1 MSPASSPGSS
11 SLWRQLLQNARGQG
25 DLKQL
30 AGMLALLTFLACCV
44 LAARSPAGMS
54 DAMVLTLGAVIILW
68 WVGDTTE
75 AVAVLMALYG
85 KWRTPETQINADQAT
100 IESQTTTIIPPATS
114 PDTSPLT
121 SPANPEEQEA

>member
-1 MSPASSPGSS
+1 MSVSPRPPGSS

-30 AGMLALLTFLACCV
+30 AGMLALLTFLSCCV
-44 LAARSPAGMS
+44 LAALSHAGMS

-85 KWRTPETQINADQAT
+85 KWRTPDTQISAQQAT
-100 IESQTTTIIPPATS
+100 IESQLTTVTPPATS
-114 PDTSPLT
+114 PLT
-121 SPANPEEQEA
+121 SSANPEDQEA